1 MWHDRCLPLLFAGLC
16 AVLPVVSH
24 AAGNPALDTL
34 AQGTVVQFSGKEA
47 VSEPFV
53 FELTLAANDKT
64 INFALVVGQPFTMAV
79 ASGRIVS
86 GMIERIEQLE
96 SPTVQGHYRLRLVPS
111 LNRLKYRSTSR
122 TFYGMTTIDVV
133 KALLTEAGVT
143 NVEFRVTAAPPAREL
158 TVQYQESDFTF
169 ISRLLEEA
177 GIHYH
182 FEPSPNGDKVVF
194 SDGNTGFPF
203 LPSGKLVFATASIPA
218 VSSFNRGQSLHSGQ
232 VQAGDYNWK
241 TPAAD
246 LTAGAQSP
254 FYGDLTERI
263 FPAGVETKTDA
274 QAQAN
279 IRLAARIADE
289 QQCRGESSYPQL
301 QAGQR
306 IFLAGHPRADF
317 NQEYVIMAVDHQR
330 TAKEYRNTFRC
341 LPVQIVF
348 RPLPVTPQPVVSGV
362 VSGIVIGPP
371 GETKHVD
378 QFGRVR
384 IRFPWRSPAHSTQTD
399 PGDSGFV
406 RVSQIAT
413 GVGSTALWLP
423 DVGDEVAIAFEHGDP
438 NRPVIIGS
446 LYNGKD
452 MPPVPLP
459 ANKHLSILRTQA
471 ANGQKTE
478 TVYDATVGSERLV
491 LQSGSQILTLGT
503 NGITVQGSSLNLAAG
518 TVSVQAQTQ
527 LSLTAGAVLH
537 VQAGADLVE
546 QVGRNLMVEVEKDM
560 LFKTAQNFTLTS
572 QRNAQFTVGDD
583 AVIVTGK
590 SLVTQSGT
598 LFKFVAAQTGTIQ
611 VGDGLLTI
619 QRDGNIEIAGSNV
632 AVKSRGNLVM
642 KGSKITQN

>member
-279 IRLAARIADE
+279 IRLAARIAE
-289 QQCRGESSYPQL
+289 AQQCRGESSYPQL

-306 IFLAGHPRADF
+306 ILMTGHPRADF
-317 NQEYVIMAVDHQR
+317 NQEYVITTVEHQR
-330 TAKEYRNTFRC
+330 TSKEYRNVFRC
-341 LPVQIVF
+341 LPAQIMF
-348 RPLPVTPQPVVSGV
+348 RPLSITPQPVVNGV
-362 VSGIVIGPP
+362 VPGIVVGPQ

-384 IRFPWRSPAHSTQTD
+384 IRFPWRSPSHSTQTD

-406 RVSQIAT
+406 RVAQIAT
-413 GVGSTALWLP
+413 GGGSAALWLP
-423 DVGDEVAIAFEHGDP
+423 EVGDEVAIAFEHGDP
-438 NRPVIIGS
+438 NRPVIVGS

-452 MPPVPLP
+452 MPPVALP
-459 ANKHLSILRTQA
+459 ANKHLSMLRMQSSG
-471 ANGQKTE
+471 GQKSE
-478 TVYDATVGSERLV
+478 IVFDATAGNERLA
-491 LQSGSQILTLGT
+491 LQSGAQVLILGT
-503 NGITVQGSSLNLAAG
+503 NGITMAGSAVALSAG
-518 TVSVQAQTQ
+518 T
-527 LSLTAGAVLH
+527 SLQI
-537 VQAGADLVE
+537 QAGADLVQ
-546 QVGRNLMVEVEKDM
+546 QVGRNMVMEAGKDM
-560 LFKTAQNFTLTS
+560 LLKAGQNFALTS

-590 SLVTQSGT
+590 SLATQSGT
-598 LFKFVAAQTGTIQ
+598 MFKFVAAQTGTIQ
-611 VGDGLLTI
+611 VGQGLLTI

-632 AVKSRGNLVM
+632 AVKSSGNLVM